1 MLNAVFVWFLS
12 HGSRLTV
19 WCEMINIVQ
28 SCLRQGDK
36 VKKLFDR
43 KAKSRIYNRQEYRSK
58 TSGGKSAY
66 SRKLCGMF
74 YVKQMGSNSDIRDE
88 NALLLLVRQG
98 RAFSA
103 PPAS

>member
-1 MLNAVFVWFLS
+1 MLNAVFVRFLS

-19 WCEMINIVQ
+19 WSEMINIVQ
-28 SCLRQGDK
+28 NCSRQGDK

-43 KAKSRIYNRQEYRSK
+43 KAKCRIYNRRECRSK
-58 TSGGKSAY
+58 TSGDKSTH
-66 SRKLCGMF
+66 SRKLYGMF
-74 YVKQMGSNSDIRDE
+74 YVKQKGSNSDIRDE